1 MAPPP
6 AAAALMEIDLEA
18 KYSFYFHKV
27 TEFPAPTPFL
37 NVAKAYPSLVR
48 QQQQQQQ
55 AQQQTQQ

>member
-6 AAAALMEIDLEA
+6 LMEIDLEA

-27 TEFPAPTPFL
+27 TEFPAPNPFL

-48 QQQQQQQ
+48 QQQQQAQQ
-55 AQQQTQQ
+55 QQQTQQ